1 MTSSSVEMVMLDSKI
16 KAELER
22 IANTVRGLSIDAIE
36 AAGCGHPGLP
46 MGCAEIGAYLFRI
59 GLRYNPAQPRWMNRD
74 AFVLS
79 AGHGSMLHY
88 SLLHLSGYDVSL
100 DDLKQFRKLHSP
112 TAGHPEFGEV
122 DGVETTTG
130 PLGQGIAAGIGLAL
144 GQKIASARTG
154 AQSILDSKVV
164 ILAGDGCMMEGV
176 SQEASSFAGHLK
188 LNNVILFY
196 DSNDI
201 CLDGPLDECM
211 SENTALRYEAY
222 GWFVQVVDGHNVDEI
237 HAAYQKASTATRP
250 SLIVAKTVIGKG
262 SPNMAGTSSVHGKAL
277 GAEEVTAT
285 KSVLG
290 LPDTPFYVDEEVRM
304 SFEHRQRELA
314 DMHALWEQDFEKW
327 QSENEQGAALL
338 AQLLAQSLPT
348 DFDSKLKALSLKAG
362 AATRQTSHQVLQ
374 YLHDAVPH
382 LIGGSADLSCS
393 DSTLMAASACVKPG
407 EFNARNI
414 KYGVREFAMAA
425 VATGVCLQGMA
436 RPFCGTFLTFSDYM
450 RNAIRLA
457 ALMQVPIIFQFTHD
471 SILLGEDGP
480 THQPVEHLASLRA
493 MPNLT
498 VIRPADGTEVKGA
511 WAHAMRSPVPVALI
525 LSRQGL
531 PELDGTDFDGVA
543 KGGYIVKG
551 EPNSDVDVCILA
563 TGSELSLA
571 VDVADELGKQGI
583 GVRVVSMVSFELFND
598 QSPEYRASVLGA
610 ARVFVSIEAQSTFG
624 WHQYIGV
631 DGLAI
636 GVDRFGLS
644 APISDLQTEFGFNK
658 DAIVSQIR
666 AKLG

>member
-1 MTSSSVEMVMLDSKI
+1 MTSSSIDSAVLDQKT
-16 KAELER
+16 KDELAQ

-36 AAGCGHPGLP
+36 EAGCGHPGLP
-46 MGCAEIGAYLFRI
+46 MGCAEIGAYLFRV
-59 GLRYNPAQPRWMNRD
+59 GLRYNPEQPRWINRD
-74 AFVLS
+74 AFILS

-88 SLLHLSGYDVSL
+88 SLLHLSGYDLSL
-100 DDLKQFRKLHSP
+100 TDLKQFRKLHSP

-144 GQKIASARTG
+144 GQKIAASRTSSSAVMDG
-154 AQSILDSKVV
+154 KVV
-164 ILAGDGCMMEGV
+164 ILCGDGCMMEGV
-176 SQEASSFAGHLK
+176 SQEASSLAGHLK
-188 LNNVILFY
+188 LDNVILFY
-196 DSNDI
+196 DSNSI

-211 SENTALRYEAY
+211 TEDTAKRYEAY
-222 GWFVQVVDGHNVDEI
+222 GWHVQQIDGHDVDAI
-237 HAAYQKASTATRP
+237 HTAYQTALHSDKP

-277 GAEEVTAT
+277 GSDEVAAT

-290 LPDTPFYVDEEVRM
+290 LPDTPFYVSEEVKM
-304 SFEHRQRELA
+304 SFSHRLRELTDA
-314 DMHALWEQDFEKW
+314 YGQWERDFDKW
-327 QSENEQGAALL
+327 KSENEEGAALL
-338 AQLLAQSLPT
+338 AQLLAQGLPSG
-348 DFDSKLKALSLKAG
+348 FDASLKALELKPG
-362 AATRQTSHQVLQ
+362 AATRQTSNQVLQ
-374 YLHDAVPH
+374 YLHDNVPH

-393 DSTLMAASACVKPG
+393 DSTMMKGSPCVTPG

-425 VATGVCLQGMA
+425 IATGVCLHGMA

-457 ALMQVPIIFQFTHD
+457 ALMKVPVIFQFTHD

-498 VIRPADGTEVKGA
+498 VLRPADGTEVKGA
-511 WAHAMRSPVPVALI
+511 WAHALRSPVPVALI

-531 PELDGTDFDGVA
+531 PDLDGTDYDHVS
-543 KGGYIVKG
+543 KGAYVVSGDASSV
-551 EPNSDVDVCILA
+551 NVCLLA

-571 VDVADELGKQGI
+571 LDVAEGLREQGKS
-583 GVRVVSMVSFELFND
+583 VRVVSMVSFELFNA
-598 QSPEYRASVLGA
+598 QSKEYQDSILAGA
-610 ARVFVSIEAQSTFG
+610 DLRVSIEAQSTFG
-624 WHQYIGV
+624 WHQYIGL

-644 APISDLQTEFGFNK
+644 APIADLKNEFGFTK
-658 DAIVSQIR
+658 DGVISQIH